1 MHRDFKTFM
10 IYYYGGDFVSL
21 LEQLND
27 KQAKAASC
35 VDHHLR
41 IIAGAGSGK
50 TRVVTTRIAYLIDEL
65 HVYPNKILAITFT
78 NKAAKE
84 MKERVE
90 NILGDIASAVQISTI
105 HSFCVRLLR
114 EDILELGYPRNF
126 TILDS
131 DDQKSILKDAYKQM
145 KIDVKSYSY
154 GSMLSYISGNKTNF
168 IDPNVAKMN
177 AGPWAGEQ
185 IKADVYAFYQKRL
198 NEMYALDFDDLLI
211 FAHHILR
218 DYEEV
223 RRKWQ
228 RRFKYIHVDEF
239 QDVDNLQYAIIKMLV
254 KEDSYLCVVGDPDQT
269 IYTWRGAQV
278 DIIMNFDKDFPNAK
292 TVILNQN
299 YRSTQQILNGA
310 NALIKNN
317 RNRIDKD
324 LFTEIEGDSKIVHFT
339 AMDGDNEPVWVA
351 GKIKTLHH
359 AGINYKDIAILYRS
373 NYLSRGLE
381 KALLD
386 AHIPY
391 RIYGGVRFYD
401 RAEIKDALSYLRLL
415 APASE
420 DDPKELFK
428 NLAVKRVINSPKR
441 GIGAKTLELI
451 ETQAGHDQTN
461 MYDVL
466 KHYEIGKG
474 KAKASIQEFVRVIEE
489 CRALVDTI
497 SIDQLMERVMEES
510 GYLAMLD
517 EEKEIERKENIKE
530 LINDIADYVENNPDG
545 SLQDYLQEISLYTDK
560 EQTQQGDF
568 VQLMTIHA
576 AKGLEFDNVFVY
588 SLCEGIFPNEK
599 SVGEGGQE
607 ALEEERRL
615 AYVAFTRAK
624 KQLFLSDSYG
634 YSYILDK
641 IKTTSRFISEIPE
654 EYLEDVGA
662 KPRNSFAGDVDTFS
676 GADFLSMNQRP
687 RSFSTRKP
695 HQEDMIQHA
704 PQDFVDNSSKIVEK
718 PKKKGK
724 IRKGDLVSHASFG
737 DGVVIKLEGE
747 LAVIAF
753 DKKFGIRK
761 IMVTHPSL
769 TKK

>member
-1 MHRDFKTFM
+1 M
-10 IYYYGGDFVSL
+10 SL
-21 LEQLND
+21 LEQLNE
-27 KQAKAASC
+27 KQLEAVKC
-35 VDHHLR
+35 MDQHLR

-50 TRVVTTRIAYLIDEL
+50 TRVVTTRIAYLIDEQ

-90 NILGDIASAVQISTI
+90 SILGDVAHAVQISTI

-126 TILDS
+126 TILDG
-131 DDQKSILKDAYKQM
+131 DDQKSILKDAYKQLQV
-145 KIDVKSYSY
+145 DVKAYSY
-154 GSMLSYISGNKTNF
+154 NSVLSYISANKTNF
-168 IDPNVAKMN
+168 VDPNMAKAN

-185 IKADVYAFYQKRL
+185 IKADIYMYYQKRL
-198 NEMYALDFDDLLI
+198 QEMYALDFDDLLI
-211 FAHHILR
+211 FAYHILHR
-218 DYEEV
+218 FDEV
-223 RRKWQ
+223 RAKWQ
-228 RRFKYIHVDEF
+228 RRFRYIHVDEF
-239 QDVDNLQYAIIKMLV
+239 QDVDNLQYAIIKKIV

-278 DIIMNFDKDFPNAK
+278 DIIMNFEKDFPNSR

-324 LFTEIEGDSKIVHFT
+324 LFTEIEGDNKIVHFT

-359 AGINYKDIAILYRS
+359 AGIDYKDIAILYRS

-420 DDPKELFK
+420 EDPKELFK

-451 ETQAGHDQTN
+451 ETQAQHDNTN
-461 MYDVL
+461 MYEVL

-474 KAKASIQEFVRVIEE
+474 KAKASIMEFVRVIEE
-489 CRALVDTI
+489 CRTMIDTI
-497 SIDQLMERVMEES
+497 SIDQLMELVLEKS
-510 GYLAMLD
+510 GYLHMLQED
-517 EEKEIERKENIKE
+517 KEIERLENIKE
-530 LINDIADYVENNPDG
+530 LINDIGDYVETNPDG

-560 EQTQQGDF
+560 EATEHGEF

-576 AKGLEFDNVFVY
+576 AKGLEFDRVFVY

-599 SVGEGGQE
+599 SVGEGGQD

-615 AYVAFTRAK
+615 AYVAFTRAR

-641 IKTTSRFISEIPE
+641 IKTTSRFIGEIPE
-654 EYLEDVGA
+654 EYLEDVSV
-662 KPRNSFAGDVDTFS
+662 KPKNSFSSGYDSFS
-676 GADFLSMNQRP
+676 GMDFLSMHQG
-687 RSFSTRKP
+687 KP
-695 HQEDMIQHA
+695 QQKAQSHMDDMVQHA
-704 PQDFVDNSSKIVEK
+704 PQESMTTVEKTADK

-724 IRKGDLVSHASFG
+724 IRKGDLVNHTSFG
-737 DGVVIKLEGE
+737 DGVVIKLDGD

-753 DKKFGIRK
+753 DQKFGIRK
-761 IMVTHPSL
+761 ITVNHPSL

>member
-1 MHRDFKTFM
+1 M
-10 IYYYGGDFVSL
+10 SL
-21 LEQLND
+21 LEQLNE
-27 KQAKAASC
+27 KQLEAVKC
-35 VDHHLR
+35 MDQHLR

-50 TRVVTTRIAYLIDEL
+50 TRVVTTRIAYLIDEQ

-90 NILGDIASAVQISTI
+90 SILGDVAHAVQISTI

-131 DDQKSILKDAYKQM
+131 DDQKSILKDAYKQLQV
-145 KIDVKSYSY
+145 DVKAYSY
-154 GSMLSYISGNKTNF
+154 NSVLSYISANKTNF
-168 IDPNVAKMN
+168 VDPNMAKAN

-185 IKADVYAFYQKRL
+185 IKADIYMYYQKRL
-198 NEMYALDFDDLLI
+198 QEMYALDFDDLLI
-211 FAHHILR
+211 FAYRILHQF
-218 DYEEV
+218 DEV
-223 RRKWQ
+223 RAKWQ
-228 RRFKYIHVDEF
+228 RRFRYIHVDEF
-239 QDVDNLQYAIIKMLV
+239 QDVDNLQYAIIKKIV

-278 DIIMNFDKDFPNAK
+278 DIIMNFEKDFPNSR

-324 LFTEIEGDSKIVHFT
+324 LFTEIEGDNKIVHFT

-359 AGINYKDIAILYRS
+359 AGIDYKDIAILYRS

-420 DDPKELFK
+420 EDPKELFK

-451 ETQAGHDQTN
+451 ETQAQHDDSN
-461 MYDVL
+461 MYEVL

-474 KAKASIQEFVRVIEE
+474 KAKASIMEFVRVIEE
-489 CRALVDTI
+489 CRTMIDTI
-497 SIDQLMERVMEES
+497 SIDQLMELVLEKS
-510 GYLAMLD
+510 GYLYMLQED
-517 EEKEIERKENIKE
+517 KEIERLENIKE
-530 LINDIADYVENNPDG
+530 LINDIGDYVETNPDG
-545 SLQDYLQEISLYTDK
+545 TLQDYLQEISLYTDK
-560 EQTQQGDF
+560 EASEHGEF

-576 AKGLEFDNVFVY
+576 AKGLEFDRVFVY

-615 AYVAFTRAK
+615 AYVAFTRAR

-641 IKTTSRFISEIPE
+641 IKTTSRFIAEIPE
-654 EYLEDVGA
+654 EYLEDVSA
-662 KPRNSFAGDVDTFS
+662 KPKSSFSSGYDSFS
-676 GADFLSMNQRP
+676 GMDFLSMHQG
-687 RSFSTRKP
+687 KP
-695 HQEDMIQHA
+695 QQKAQSHIDDMVQHA
-704 PQDFVDNSSKIVEK
+704 PQESIATVEETVNK

-724 IRKGDLVSHASFG
+724 IRKGDLVNHTSFG
-737 DGVVIKLEGE
+737 DGVVIKLDGD

-753 DKKFGIRK
+753 DQKFGIRK
-761 IMVTHPSL
+761 ITVNHPSL

>member
-1 MHRDFKTFM
+1 M
-10 IYYYGGDFVSL
+10 SL
-21 LEQLND
+21 LEQLNA
-27 KQAKAASC
+27 KQLEAVKC

-65 HVYPNKILAITFT
+65 RVYPNKILAITFT

-90 NILGDIASAVQISTI
+90 SLMGDMSKAVQISTI

-145 KIDVKSYSY
+145 QIDVKSYSY
-154 GSMLSYISGNKTNF
+154 NSMLSYISGNKTNF
-168 IDPNVAKMN
+168 INPDMALAN
-177 AGPWAGEQ
+177 AGVWAGEKV
-185 IKADVYAFYQKRL
+185 KAEVYAYYQKRL
-198 NEMYALDFDDLLI
+198 ADMYALDFDDLLL
-211 FAHHILR
+211 FAHRILQQK
-218 DYEEV
+218 EEI

-228 RRFKYIHVDEF
+228 RRFTYIHVDEF
-239 QDVDNLQYAIIKMLV
+239 QDVDNLQYAIIRMIV
-254 KEDSYLCVVGDPDQT
+254 GADSFLCVVGDPDQT

-278 DIIMNFDKDFPNAK
+278 DIIMNFEKDFPNSQ

-310 NALIKNN
+310 NALIKHNK
-317 RNRIDKD
+317 NRIDKE
-324 LFTEIEGDSKIVHFT
+324 LFTEIVGEQKIVHFT
-339 AMDGDNEPVWVA
+339 ALDGDNEPIWVA

-359 AGINYKDIAILYRS
+359 AGIEYKDIAVLYRS

-401 RAEIKDALSYLRLL
+401 RAEIKDALSYLRVL
-415 APASE
+415 STGGE
-420 DDPKELFK
+420 DDPKELYK
-428 NLAVKRVINSPKR
+428 NLAIKRVINSPKR
-441 GIGAKTLELI
+441 GIGAKTLEMI
-451 ETQAGHDQTN
+451 ETQAEHDDTN
-461 MYDVL
+461 MYEVL
-466 KHYEIGKG
+466 TRYEIGKG
-474 KAKASIQEFVRVIEE
+474 KAKASIEEFVRVIERCKKLLE
-489 CRALVDTI
+489 EI
-497 SIDQLMERVMEES
+497 SIDQLLQMVLEDS
-510 GYLAMLD
+510 GYLAMLQED
-517 EEKEIERKENIKE
+517 KEIERLENIKE
-530 LINDIADYVENNPDG
+530 LINDIADYVERNPDG
-545 SLQDYLQEISLYTDK
+545 NLQDYLQEISLYTDK
-560 EQTQQGDF
+560 EDQDRSEL

-599 SVGEGGQE
+599 SVIEGG
-607 ALEEERRL
+607 AASLEEERRL
-615 AYVAFTRAK
+615 AYVAFTRART
-624 KQLFLSDSYG
+624 QLFLSDSYG
-634 YSYILDK
+634 YSFILDK
-641 IKTTSRFISEIPE
+641 VKTTSRFIKEIPE
-654 EYLEDVGA
+654 EYMEDVSV
-662 KPRNSFAGDVDTFS
+662 KPRNSFTQDRGFS
-676 GADFLSMNQRP
+676 GSDFFSRAQQRSM
-687 RSFSTRKP
+687 
-695 HQEDMIQHA
+695 EDDMIQHA
-704 PQDFVDNSSKIVEK
+704 PEDVRQSEKLEVEK

-724 IRKGDLVSHASFG
+724 IRKGDLVNHASFG

-753 DKKFGIRK
+753 DQKFGIRK
-761 IMVTHPSL
+761 IAITHPSL